1 MKSTKNSIK
10 RLKRIRGVLAT
21 MRDTKGLYD
30 LLRYGEKTVALLNA
44 AFGRGRW
51 GLEVEPVRYWS
62 AYPAGGAGGYSGAA
76 TVSCPSVETMR
87 DFLQAVGR
95 EDGVEY
101 AFSKYARKVI
111 VQWGKLR
118 IRAIYES

>member
-1 MKSTKNSIK
+1 MKQSKGSIK
-10 RLKRIRGVLAT
+10 RVKRIRDVLAQ

-30 LLRYGEKTVALLNA
+30 LLRYGEKTTALLDA

-51 GLEVEPVRYWS
+51 ELEVEPVRYWS
-62 AYPAGGAGGYSGAA
+62 AYPVGGSGGYHGEAI
-76 TVSCPSVETMR
+76 VSCPSVETMH
-87 DFLQAVGR
+87 DFLYAVER
-95 EDGVEY
+95 EDGTEY
-101 AFSKYARKVI
+101 AFSKYARKVD

>member
-1 MKSTKNSIK
+1 MKQTKSSIK
-10 RLKRIRGVLAT
+10 RIKRIRGVLSQ

-30 LLRYGEKTVALLNA
+30 LLTYGEKTVALLDA

-51 GLEVEPVRYWS
+51 KLEVEPVRYWS
-62 AYPAGGAGGYSGAA
+62 AYPVGGDGGYSGAA
-76 TVSCPSVETMR
+76 TVFCPSIETMR
-87 DFLQAVGR
+87 DFLHAVGR

-111 VQWGKLR
+111 VQWDKLR